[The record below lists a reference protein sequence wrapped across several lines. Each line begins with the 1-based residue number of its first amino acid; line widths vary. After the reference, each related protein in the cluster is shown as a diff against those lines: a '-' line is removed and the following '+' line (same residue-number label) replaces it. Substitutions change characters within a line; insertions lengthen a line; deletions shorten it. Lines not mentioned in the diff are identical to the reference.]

1 MIRRPPRST
10 LFPYTTLFRSGV
22 IANRAGYDA
31 FREGLRDLAYKEGEN
46 IALEFRSIEA
56 RGVQLLDLATE
67 LVRLGVD
74 VIVAATT
81 PAVLAAKEATATIP
95 IVTLVLDP
103 VASGPVSSLAQP
115 GGDITGLTFNEVDT
129 SAKRLQ
135 LLKEAVPSA
144 TRLAV
149 LTNPTNPSSGPA
161 LRETADAARALR

>member
-1 MIRRPPRST
+1 MGTTRSVILSLVVTLGILVTPLAAHAQQAGKIPRV
-10 LFPYTTLFRSGV
+10 GV

-81 PAVLAAKEATATIP
+81 PAGLASKEARSEERR
-95 IVTLVLDP
+95 V
-103 VASGPVSSLAQP
+103 G
-115 GGDITGLTFNEVDT
+115 
-129 SAKRLQ
+129 
-135 LLKEAVPSA
+135 KECRSRWSPYH
-144 TRLAV
+144 
-149 LTNPTNPSSGPA
+149 
-161 LRETADAARALR
+161 